1 MRIMT
6 RLCLIIA
13 ALLIVSA
20 CRGTSSSERF
30 LLTEVYGQA
39 SYRTG
44 SEGAWK
50 AARGGLELATGGEL
64 RAAMNSSILLQPAN
78 GYIRIAP
85 ATTLTVHA
93 DKAGNQSLL
102 LSAGR
107 IFVQN
112 GSPDVTYDVELPWGR
127 VVAHEARFS
136 VAITSDGGAIVSVT
150 DGEVSL
156 QTDSDEVTV
165 PSGQQALLPSGQGPG
180 QPVPLSET
188 EQLLWARWA
197 AGPELGLAI
206 LTPTVY
212 TTPTSTTTPTPT
224 RTSTPTK
231 TPTPTDTATPT
242 HTPTS
247 TATPTDTP
255 PPTETPTT
263 TPTPTMTYTPRPP
276 TRVPPP
282 TDTPVPG
289 PLDFE
294 FELKDFYF
302 TPDGGKWIA
311 TVVVKA
317 TGGRPPYKYTM
328 DEIFEEPGPEWQ
340 IEWNAGVAMVR
351 SIQVIDANGTKVS
364 KDFYEP
370 PHKPPTPTP

>member
-6 RLCLIIA
+6 RLCLLIV

-20 CRGTSSSERF
+20 CRGTNPAQQF

-44 SEGAWK
+44 PEGSWE
-50 AARGGLELATGGEL
+50 AARGGLELRTGAEL
-64 RAAMNSSILLQPAN
+64 RAAMNSSILLQLAN
-78 GYIRIAP
+78 GYLRLAP
-85 ATTLTVHA
+85 ATTLTVDA
-93 DKAGNQSLL
+93 DATDNCSIALA
-102 LSAGR
+102 AGR
-107 IFVQN
+107 IFVHN
-112 GSPDVTYDVELPWGR
+112 GSPDVTYDVELPSGR
-127 VVAHEARFS
+127 IVAHEARFS
-136 VAITSDGGAIVSVT
+136 AAVTSDGGAIVSVAE
-150 DGEVSL
+150 GEVSL
-156 QTDSDEVTV
+156 QTDGGETTV
-165 PSGQQALLPSGQGPG
+165 PSGQQVTLISGQPPG
-180 QPVPLSET
+180 QPSPLNET
-188 EQLLWARWA
+188 EQLLWERWA

-212 TTPTSTTTPTPT
+212 ATPTSTTTPTPT

-242 HTPTS
+242 HTPT
-247 TATPTDTP
+247 TTPTPTDTP
-255 PPTETPTT
+255 LPTDTPTT
-263 TPTPTMTYTPRPP
+263 TPTPTMTSTPRPP
-276 TRVPPP
+276 TRVPTP
-282 TDTPVPG
+282 TNTPIPG

-328 DEIFEEPGPEWQ
+328 DEIFEQPGPEWE

>member
-1 MRIMT
+1 MRIVT
-6 RLCLIIA
+6 RLSLLIV

-20 CRGTSSSERF
+20 CRGAGPSQQF

-44 SEGAWK
+44 PERSWE
-50 AARGGLELATGGEL
+50 AARGGLELETGAEL
-64 RAAMNSSILLQPAN
+64 RAAMNSSILLHPAD

-93 DKAGNQSLL
+93 DRAGNRSLDL
-102 LSAGR
+102 ATGR
-107 IFVQN
+107 IFVEN
-112 GSPDVTYDVELPWGR
+112 GNADVTYDVALPWGR
-127 VVAHEARFS
+127 VVAHDARFS
-136 VAITSDGGAIVSVT
+136 VAVASDRSATLSVMA
-150 DGEVSL
+150 GEVSL
-156 QTDSDEVTV
+156 QTDSGEVTV
-165 PSGQQALLPSGQGPG
+165 ASEQQVVLPFGQGPG
-180 QPVPLSET
+180 QPGPLGEA

-212 TTPTSTTTPTPT
+212 LTSTSTATPTPT

-242 HTPTS
+242 QTPT
-247 TATPTDTP
+247 TTPTPTDTP
-255 PPTETPTT
+255 PPTETPTI
-263 TPTPTMTYTPRPP
+263 TPTPTMTSTPRPP
-276 TRVPPP
+276 TRVPTP
-282 TDTPVPG
+282 TNTPIPG

-294 FELKDFYF
+294 FELRDFYY
-302 TPDGGKWIA
+302 TPDGAKWGA

-328 DEIFEEPGPEWQ
+328 DGIFEQPGPEWKV
-340 IEWNAGVAMVR
+340 EWNVGVAMVR
-351 SIQVIDANGTKVS
+351 SIQVIDANGTTVNKS
-364 KDFYEP
+364 FYEP
-370 PHKPPTPTP
+370 PHESPTRTP